1 MIGRLLAMSCALV
14 LPLPLWPLPLWVDQ
28 PSVQVDPPNLQ
39 GSRPLEQQTET
50 ALIHDYLES
59 WQSFR
64 TALDRND
71 PALLDQDFVG
81 IARDKLADTIQE
93 QLKLGIH
100 TRYQDRAHHLQ
111 IVFYSPEGLSIQ
123 MVDTVEY
130 DQQVLEHDKVLTTRH
145 MRARYLVVLTP
156 TEVRWKVRIFQ
167 ADAA

>member
-14 LPLPLWPLPLWVDQ
+14 LSLPLWAVQ

-64 TALDRND
+64 MALDRND
-71 PALLDQDFVG
+71 PALLDQNFVG

-100 TRYQDRAHHLQ
+100 ARYQDRAHHLQ

-156 TEVRWKVRIFQ
+156 TEVRWKVRIF
-167 ADAA
+167 